1 MSGYHAA
8 KKVVAGAAACGTPIL
23 LISLLGKVS
32 GLSASGITSG
42 LAALGFGSM
51 LMGIVMVVV
60 VGGFVYWGVHKLFEL
75 CENDKNS
82 IRW

>member
-1 MSGYHAA
+1 MKGYDVA
-8 KKVVAGAAACGTPIL
+8 KNVVAGGAAVGTPIM

-51 LMGIVMVVV
+51 LFGLVMVVV
-60 VGGFVYWGVHKLFEL
+60 VGGAVYFGVHKLFEL
-75 CENDKNS
+75 CEDDQNQM
-82 IRW
+82 RW

>member
-1 MSGYHAA
+1 MKGYDVA
-8 KKVVAGAAACGTPIL
+8 KKVVSGSAAVSAPIV

-51 LMGIVMVVV
+51 LFGLVMVVV
-60 VGGFVYWGVHKLFEL
+60 VGGVVYWGVNKLFEL
-75 CENDKNS
+75 CEDDQNS
-82 IRW
+82 IKW

>member
-1 MSGYHAA
+1 MKGYDAA
-8 KKVVAGAAACGTPIL
+8 KNIVAGGAAVGTPIL

-51 LMGIVMVVV
+51 LMGLVMVVV
-60 VGGFVYWGVHKLFEL
+60 VAGVVYWGVHKLFEL
-75 CENDKNS
+75 CENDQHS
-82 IRW
+82 FRW

>member
-1 MSGYHAA
+1 MTGYDVA
-8 KKVVAGAAACGTPIL
+8 KEVIAGGAAVGTPIL

-51 LMGIVMVVV
+51 LFGLVMVVV
-60 VGGFVYWGVHKLFEL
+60 VAGAVYWGVHKLFEL
-75 CENDKNS
+75 CEDDKKS
-82 IRW
+82 FQW